1 MSDKILIN
9 DLRIETIIGLYPW
22 EKCVKQT
29 LLIDLILHT
38 DIRKAAADDDLHH
51 TINYEAVCQHV
62 LNLAEAKQFK
72 LIETFAET
80 IATLLL
86 QEFTPNRVSVTIKKC
101 DNMTEVNHVGVC
113 IERP

>member
-9 DLRIETIIGLYPW
+9 ALHVETVIGLYPW
-22 EKCVKQT
+22 EKKVRQT
-29 LLIDLILHT
+29 LLIDLVLST

-62 LNLAEAKQFK
+62 LELADNNHYK
-72 LIETFAET
+72 LIETFAEN
-80 IATLLL
+80 IAAMILRDFSATA
-86 QEFTPNRVSVTIKKC
+86 VSVVVKKC
-101 DNMTEVNHVGVC
+101 DNMTEVNHVGIS